1 MEKTGLEIF
10 TLFKNK
16 QWIREEDISIL
27 LITFMDFFME
37 GLVQTKCTLI
47 LTI

>member
-16 QWIREEDISIL
+16 QSIHEKDISIL
-27 LITFMDFFME
+27 SDYIYGFFH
-37 GLVQTKCTLI
+37 GVSSSI
-47 LTI
+47 F